1 MPLGLTTFFPGH
13 FLFLM
18 GYKLAI
24 LSLFMGFWWVG
35 LVGSLDYFGIFFIK
49 ITGQLRL
56 QTNTVTDKTVV
67 KTSILFPLSF
77 LEDIAVFIFDT
88 DNYRY
93 RLKQLVQIR
102 NGSRKS
108 RKFSYRFHRTANCPY
123 SIVGQELFK
132 ATKPCCQLM
141 KKSTLLTRLFV
152 NCINCCDSSSVH
164 GMRQEQETVQSS
176 LLSVIW

>member
-1 MPLGLTTFFPGH
+1 MPLGLTIFFPGH

-56 QTNTVTDKTVV
+56 QTNTATDKTVG

-93 RLKQLVQIR
+93 RLKQLVQIG

-108 RKFSYRFHRTANCPY
+108 RKISYRFQVKNCSKRQSPVANRWRSLPSWPDCLSTAL
-123 SIVGQELFK
+123 IVVTQAACMECDRNK
-132 ATKPCCQLM
+132 KPCSHRC
-141 KKSTLLTRLFV
+141 
-152 NCINCCDSSSVH
+152 
-164 GMRQEQETVQSS
+164 
-176 LLSVIW
+176 